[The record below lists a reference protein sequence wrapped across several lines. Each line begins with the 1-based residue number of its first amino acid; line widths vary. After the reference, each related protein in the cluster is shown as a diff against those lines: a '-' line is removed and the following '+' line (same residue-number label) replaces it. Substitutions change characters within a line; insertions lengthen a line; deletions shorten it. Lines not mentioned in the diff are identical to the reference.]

1 MYQVVSKYRNGNV
14 FKISSGFPKQFK
26 NNYVA
31 IHRHMFSNS
40 LYGKSMNVFSVLQ
53 DFYIKQYHL
62 KNKQYNIKLII
73 SNSQLLHLV
82 QLR

>member
-1 MYQVVSKYRNGNV
+1 MYQAVSKYRNGNV

-40 LYGKSMNVFSVLQ
+40 LYGKRMNVNLVSFKIS
-53 DFYIKQYHL
+53 IKTVPL
-62 KNKQYNIKLII
+62 KKQAIQCLINHFKFMYCSI
-73 SNSQLLHLV
+73 LFI
-82 QLR
+82 